1 MSLIKVR
8 KIATL
13 DSEAKDIQLPFVI
26 TFNNGKKEF
35 REGYSEEEVRRRF
48 DKSIAALYGGIKS
61 VKLEGEDKRD
71 GKDSI
76 AADAKFK
83 IGDKVKHAKV
93 KFPVQPIGKISEVY
107 DDPRWVEVEWE
118 NMPYKYQT
126 IETSNLLPANS
137 RATDASGTDANFKVG
152 DTVRVDASYSRNV
165 NNGIGKVV
173 KVDGSSDIVVE
184 FAGHGTVRVPVSYAT
199 LVNSH
204 ATDYDP
210 NPQTRGK
217 DIEVFSAQ
225 AIREESAC
233 ENVLRKVIEDVEALV
248 IKIHGPMS
256 SWEEV
261 IENSEMSPE
270 LPQAKK
276 WSATA
281 NRRYDYLLARERA
294 ISSILS
300 ELKRNHID

>member
-1 MSLIKVR
+1 M
-8 KIATL
+8 
-13 DSEAKDIQLPFVI
+13 
-26 TFNNGKKEF
+26 
-35 REGYSEEEVRRRF
+35 
-48 DKSIAALYGGIKS
+48 
-61 VKLEGEDKRD
+61 
-71 GKDSI
+71 
-76 AADAKFK
+76 
-83 IGDKVKHAKV
+83 
-93 KFPVQPIGKISEVY
+93 
-107 DDPRWVEVEWE
+107 
-118 NMPYKYQT
+118 
-126 IETSNLLPANS
+126 
-137 RATDASGTDANFKVG
+137 
-152 DTVRVDASYSRNV
+152 RVDASYSRNV

-184 FAGHGTVRVPVSYAT
+184 FAGHGTVRVPVPYAT

-261 IENSEMSPE
+261 IENSKMSPE

-276 WSATA
+276 WGGTA

-294 ISSILS
+294 ISAILS

>member
-1 MSLIKVR
+1 MSLIRVCR
-8 KIATL
+8 TATL
-13 DSEAKDIQLPFVI
+13 DSEAKDIKLPFII

-48 DKSIAALYGGIKS
+48 DKGVAALYGGIKS
-61 VKLEGEDKRD
+61 VKLEDEDRRN
-71 GKDSI
+71 GKDST
-76 AADAKFK
+76 AADAEFK
-83 IGDKVKHAKV
+83 VGDLVRMSEGGLT
-93 KFPVQPIGKISEVY
+93 GKIT
-107 DDPRWVEVEWE
+107 
-118 NMPYKYQT
+118 K
-126 IETSNLLPANS
+126 IEPNGHFRVSFLYNKANGFSQSFSANEIVMVKPA
-137 RATDASGTDANFKVG
+137 ADACGTDAKFQKG

-184 FAGHGTVRVPVSYAT
+184 FAGHGTVRVPVPYAT

-261 IENSEMSPE
+261 IENSKMSPE

-276 WSATA
+276 WGGTA

>member
-1 MSLIKVR
+1 MSLI
-8 KIATL
+8 IARNFKR
-13 DSEAKDIQLPFVI
+13 AKAQDAAAQDIKLPFII

-48 DKSIAALYGGIKS
+48 DKSVAALYGGIKS

-76 AADAKFK
+76 AAKEREYTRLYELAQKNITFYTTKGDSAKVVEWKRKADEYKRLAQEAENAAEARNGKDSHAEDA
-83 IGDKVKHAKV
+83 DKVIKEKSGL
-93 KFPVQPIGKISEVY
+93 KLVQNLADGTYWVY
-107 DDPRWVEVEWE
+107 
-118 NMPYKYQT
+118 
-126 IETSNLLPANS
+126 LPN
-137 RATDASGTDANFKVG
+137 GG
-152 DTVRVDASYSRNV
+152 
-165 NNGIGKVV
+165 GIGY
-173 KVDGSSDIVVE
+173 
-184 FAGHGTVRVPVSYAT
+184 GTNLKEAT
-199 LVNSH
+199 QKFDLEARFRNSH

-233 ENVLRKVIEDVEALV
+233 ENVLRKVIEDVDALI

-261 IENSEMSPE
+261 IENSQMSPE

-294 ISSILS
+294 LRSILS
-300 ELKRNHID
+300 ELKKNHID